1 MPFYLRYASGHDFSR
16 AANISINMRASA
28 PEGCYFGI
36 RQYADDA
43 VPAKTSARESVLT
56 VVFPSMEK
64 LMKRLLAI
72 FLCILFPAVAIAGDN
87 GYKVVYDGGSVPG
100 IKAGTDIKLYIEGD
114 KIRIVKSKEDLIIIP
129 ASAITEISYGQD
141 VHRRVGAAIGVGV
154 FTLGIGALMALS
166 KSKKH
171 FVGLTWDDGGKKGGF
186 AFQADKN
193 DYRGLVAGLEGIT
206 GKKAVDSTTMNVKN

>member
-1 MPFYLRYASGHDFSR
+1 
-16 AANISINMRASA
+16 
-28 PEGCYFGI
+28 
-36 RQYADDA
+36 
-43 VPAKTSARESVLT
+43 
-56 VVFPSMEK
+56 MEK
-64 LMKRLLAI
+64 WMKRLLAI
-72 FLCILFPAVAIAGDN
+72 FLCILFPAAAIAGDN

-114 KIRIVKSKEDLIIIP
+114 KIRIVKGGEDLIILP
-129 ASAITEISYGQD
+129 ASAVTEISYGQD

-154 FTLGIGALMALS
+154 FTLGVGALMALT

-171 FVGLTWDDGGKKGGF
+171 FIGLTWDDGGKKGGF